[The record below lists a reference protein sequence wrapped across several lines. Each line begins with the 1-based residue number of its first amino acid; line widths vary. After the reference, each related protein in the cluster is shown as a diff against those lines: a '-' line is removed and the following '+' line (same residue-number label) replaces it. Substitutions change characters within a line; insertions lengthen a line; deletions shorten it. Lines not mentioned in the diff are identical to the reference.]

1 MAGRRGR
8 LALALAE
15 AGVWRS
21 TDPEER
27 RVQYAAVLSGD
38 YPLNLPIFDDVTFS
52 ADGEELSEG
61 GVERLLDAMT
71 PALAEHGLVLR
82 VRRLRCDEDDY
93 VIDVNG
99 RFCRI
104 RTAEE
109 DWREAT
115 VRPLA
120 VVNDLL
126 SAAGTPLRV
135 FTLYTGG
142 NEGLALLL
150 DPRIVQAMRLS
161 GLYDRR
167 ELPELAA
174 V

>member
-21 TDPEER
+21 ADPEER
-27 RVQYAAVLSGD
+27 ERQFAAVLSGD
-38 YPLNLPIFDDVTFS
+38 YPLNLPVFDDVTFP
-52 ADGEELSEG
+52 ADGEALTEG
-61 GVERLLDAMT
+61 GVEKLLDAMT
-71 PALAEHGLVLR
+71 PALAEHGLALR
-82 VRRLRCDEDDY
+82 VRRLRRDEHDY

-104 RTAEE
+104 RTAGEQG
-109 DWREAT
+109 RAAT

-120 VVNDLL
+120 IVNDLL
-126 SAAGTPLRV
+126 AAAGTPLRV
-135 FTLYTGG
+135 FTLYAGG
-142 NEGLALLL
+142 SEGLALLL
-150 DPRIVQAMRLS
+150 DPRVVRAMKLS